1 MTDLLRDLDLTLDC
15 KPKTE
20 ASVVLIDEVI
30 RAR

>member
-1 MTDLLRDLDLTLDC
+1 MADLLRDLDLTLNC
-15 KPKTE
+15 KPETE

>member
-1 MTDLLRDLDLTLDC
+1 MADLLRDLDLTLNF
-15 KPKTE
+15 KPETE

>member
-1 MTDLLRDLDLTLDC
+1 MADLLSGFDLTLDC
-15 KPKTE
+15 KPETE